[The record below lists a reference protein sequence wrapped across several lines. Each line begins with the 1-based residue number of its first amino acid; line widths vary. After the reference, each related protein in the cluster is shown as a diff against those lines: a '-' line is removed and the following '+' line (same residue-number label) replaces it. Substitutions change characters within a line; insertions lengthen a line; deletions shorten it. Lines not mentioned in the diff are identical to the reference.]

1 MPGVLEALQRLP
13 DLGDP
18 YADERSAVQRLLALG
33 EPPAERRAAARER
46 ALGYIEAVRA
56 ADPGLLSAQNLLN
69 SFPLAT
75 PEGIALLRLAEALL
89 RAPDADTQTWLIAEK
104 LAAFRSTRI
113 GMDGNFVT
121 RVLAAALKA
130 AGSHGRGRG
139 PARSRRATRAPCA
152 PGSRA
157 ARCARW

>member
-104 LAAFRSTRI
+104 LAA
-113 GMDGNFVT
+113 N
-121 RVLAAALKA
+121 
-130 AGSHGRGRG
+130 
-139 PARSRRATRAPCA
+139 RAMKPDSAEKSNMRAP
-152 PGSRA
+152 GG
-157 ARCARW
+157 ARL

>member
-18 YADERSAVQRLLALG
+18 YADERTAVQRLLAAG
-33 EPPAERRAAARER
+33 EPPAERRAAARDR
-46 ALGYIEAVRA
+46 ALRYIEAVRA

-130 AGSHGRGRG
+130 AGHTAAEADLREAGGDQASVRSGS
-139 PARSRRATRAPCA
+139 ARSA
-152 PGSRA
+152 
-157 ARCARW
+157 

>member
-18 YADERSAVQRLLALG
+18 YADERSAIQRLLALG

-89 RAPDADTQTWLIAEK
+89 RSYQGISPALGRQLVDPLDDATL
-104 LAAFRSTRI
+104 LSTL
-113 GMDGNFVT
+113 V
-121 RVLAAALKA
+121 
-130 AGSHGRGRG
+130 GSSVEN
-139 PARSRRATRAPCA
+139 A
-152 PGSRA
+152 
-157 ARCARW
+157 